1 MPRISISIDGP
12 TASGKSTLA
21 THLARSLG
29 LAFLDTGLT
38 YRSLAYTLS
47 REPAEGLRTRLY
59 SALEHRPVVYDRLGE
74 PVQEHAVL
82 LHGEDITERIW
93 DPSLDGG
100 LKAVAGDS
108 AWREEILRIHRA
120 IVEKHGDVVAVG
132 RDVAVTLLPE
142 ASLRIYLTAGLA
154 VRRER
159 RRAQYRDRSDRSTAV
174 GPPTERDEA
183 NRDAVRSLPDSI
195 EIDTTYL
202 PAPAVSACALNRL
215 RNTSAQ
221 TLSER
226 CDES

>member
-12 TASGKSTLA
+12 TASGKTTLA
-21 THLARSLG
+21 TQLAQSLG

-47 REPAEGLRTRLY
+47 QEPAEGLRTRLH
-59 SALEHRPVVYDRLGE
+59 SALEHRPVVYDRAGE
-74 PVQEHAVL
+74 LVQDHAIL
-82 LHGEDITERIW
+82 LHGKDITEEIW
-93 DPSLDGG
+93 DLALDGG
-100 LKAVAGDS
+100 LKTVAGDS
-108 AWREEILRIHRA
+108 AWREEILRMHQA

-132 RDVAVTLLPE
+132 RDVAMTLLPS
-142 ASLRIYLTAGLA
+142 AHLRIYLTASLA

-174 GPPTERDEA
+174 GPPTERDAA
-183 NRDAVRSLPDSI
+183 NRAAVRSLPDSI

-215 RNTSAQ
+215 TNTSAPGTQ
-221 TLSER
+221 R
-226 CDES
+226 KVR